1 MGRNSS
7 GNRGGGSTQAPIDT
21 RGIAAYNQ
29 VKQMKEK
36 YPDAVMLVRDGDV
49 YRVFGKDTEAL
60 SAIGIK
66 TSKIS
71 DGKGTTINE
80 AGFPHHSL
88 ESVLPKLVR
97 QGKRIAIMDAPI
109 EQPKLAK
116 RGGGTGRNFSFSKSK
131 AQDLNVAIN
140 DIGYAQYR
148 HGELDK
154 EIKAAREKKNY
165 RQVEDLIRE
174 QNNITKNLIRPSRKI
189 LSDSGIK
196 TTEDLKA
203 FSTWAKRKYGISVRT
218 K

>member
-71 DGKGTTINE
+71 DGEGTTINE
-80 AGFPHHSL
+80 AGFPHQSL

-97 QGKRIAIMDAPI
+97 QGKRVAIMDAPI

-116 RGGGTGRNFSFSKSK
+116 RGSGKKYTPEMRK
-131 AQDLNVAIN
+131 ADIDRYDDLKKQLSTQKGAFNRANKTLKVSEGMVRIAST
-140 DIGYAQYR
+140 
-148 HGELDK
+148 DK
-154 EIKAAREKKNY
+154 VRKEYDAKAARAYKN
-165 RQVEDLIRE
+165 RE
-174 QNNITKNLIRPSRKI
+174 SARDKIDQIQSEIDKITKRL
-189 LSDSGIK
+189 
-196 TTEDLKA
+196 
-203 FSTWAKRKYGISVRT
+203 RT
-218 K
+218 GK